1 MRSFLINGNGLVATP
16 KWEPNCWV
24 NIVKPT
30 QEDKEFALETLGVPL
45 AFYEDIEDVD
55 ERPRIEIED
64 GWTFILMRLPCKVE
78 EDETTAPFTTVPLGI
93 MFKDDVFVSVC
104 FYKTDII
111 SDFINHTKRKGI
123 KRTDNI
129 NFIFRLLLSSSVWF
143 LKYLK
148 QIRSRALL
156 AENQLEQSI
165 RNEDL
170 QTLLKLEKCL
180 VYFTTSLRGNDM
192 LTHRL
197 KNMRS
202 YQDVYDPELVEDVE
216 IESKQA
222 LEMTNI
228 YSDIFSGMTETYASV
243 ISNNL
248 NIVMKRLTTIS
259 IVLMLPTLIAS
270 YFGMNLEKGTTIFN
284 NLFLIVIVIS
294 IVLTFI
300 TAYFLLRNGGS
311 KKLK

>member
-1 MRSFLINGNGLVATP
+1 MRAFLINGNGLVATP

-24 NIVKPT
+24 NITKPT
-30 QEDKEFALETLGVPL
+30 QEDKDYAIDTLGVPQ

-64 GWTFILMRLPCKVE
+64 GWCFILMRIPCKAE
-78 EDETTAPFTTVPLGI
+78 EYETSAPFSTVPLGI
-93 MFKDDVFVSVC
+93 IFKNDVFVSVC
-104 FYKTDII
+104 FHKNDLIP
-111 SDFINHTKRKGI
+111 DFIQYTRRKGI
-123 KRTDNI
+123 QRTDNI
-129 NFIFRLLLSSSVWF
+129 NFVFRLLLSSSIWF

-148 QIRSRALL
+148 QIKGRALL
-156 AENQLEQSI
+156 AETQLEQSI

-170 QTLLKLEKCL
+170 QTVLKLEKCL
-180 VYFTTSLRGNDM
+180 VYFTTSLRGNEI

-197 KNMRS
+197 KNLRFTKEE
-202 YQDVYDPELVEDVE
+202 YDPELVEDVE

-222 LEMTNI
+222 IEMTNI

-259 IVLMLPTLIAS
+259 IVLMFPTLVAS
-270 YFGMNLEKGTTIFN
+270 FFGMNLEVGTTIFN
-284 NLFLIVIVIS
+284 TTFAIVVLISVVLAMLIMWLFI
-294 IVLTFI
+294 
-300 TAYFLLRNGGS
+300 
-311 KKLK
+311 KLKWFK